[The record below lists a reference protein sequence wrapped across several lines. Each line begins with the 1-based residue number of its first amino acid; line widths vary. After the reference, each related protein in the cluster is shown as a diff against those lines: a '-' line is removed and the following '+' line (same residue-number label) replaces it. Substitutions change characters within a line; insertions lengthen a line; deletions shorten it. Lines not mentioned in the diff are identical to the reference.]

1 MRRVLVAAAAKISSV
16 VTAVVHA
23 ADVLIVSLG
32 ALCNRSVTAVLY
44 PANAW
49 LIISILSLDPF
60 RMLPTNG
67 LNKSFPFTLD
77 P

>member
-1 MRRVLVAAAAKISSV
+1 MFTCFSICPLLFARNTILCYMRRVLVAAAAKISSV

-49 LIISILSLDPF
+49 LIISI
-60 RMLPTNG
+60 
-67 LNKSFPFTLD
+67 
-77 P
+77 